1 MNSWLSII
9 LPSDE
14 YKEKK
19 MLYFFAEGAVVMF
32 ICTLLFLLASKYVQ
46 LDVQFSLLIILF
58 VFVAYVTIRYILS
71 GVEYTDV
78 STEESF
84 KKEFRVITRRS
95 IVFVLTSILL
105 YTLLIELP
113 SGKEWYEVIGL
124 FILAGI
130 LMFLTSYVSLR
141 RSYIKNKELL

>member
-84 KKEFRVITRRS
+84 KKEFRVNTIRS